1 MTKEQLNELEEK
13 PGMRSNLSKLVLH
26 KSVYWFY
33 PGNENDLNLKP
44 WKGEKFK
51 TQDYAWQV
59 IRDTQSKF
67 SNNKY
72 ELQFNDIIK
81 LGRVRFRMKRLI
93 TKCKGKRDKTL
104 EE

>member
-1 MTKEQLNELEEK
+1 MELEEK

-51 TQDYAWQV
+51 T
-59 IRDTQSKF
+59 
-67 SNNKY
+67 
-72 ELQFNDIIK
+72 
-81 LGRVRFRMKRLI
+81 
-93 TKCKGKRDKTL
+93 
-104 EE
+104 